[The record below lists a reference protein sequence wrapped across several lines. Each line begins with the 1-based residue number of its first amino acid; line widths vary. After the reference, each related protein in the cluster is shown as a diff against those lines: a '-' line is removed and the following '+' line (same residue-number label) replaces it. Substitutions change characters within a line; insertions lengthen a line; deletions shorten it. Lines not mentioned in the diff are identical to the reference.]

1 MKNFE
6 EFGDICARNFI
17 IGVKLIL
24 SHTVEIQKKGE
35 KLSFPRVIFQ
45 LKAVNI
51 GFMFKSDDQPVNV
64 SLNDLEDVP
73 RGYVGLLF

>member
-1 MKNFE
+1 LLIGLNGFFDELEELRMKNFE

-51 GFMFKSDDQPVNV
+51 GFMFKSDD
-64 SLNDLEDVP
+64 
-73 RGYVGLLF
+73 